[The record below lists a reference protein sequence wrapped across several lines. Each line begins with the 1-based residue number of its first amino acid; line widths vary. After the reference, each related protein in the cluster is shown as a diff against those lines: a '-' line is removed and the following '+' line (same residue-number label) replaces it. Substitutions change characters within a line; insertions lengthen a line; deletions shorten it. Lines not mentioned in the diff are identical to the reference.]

1 MKAFIKKK
9 NEDKIANRSIALK
22 KFFNLIDKQNNAN
35 EGNSE
40 ILFDTYQT
48 EKNVTM
54 ISKLLLAKQRKRN
67 PHPPRVKMWTDT
79 AFGKQSDNAYC

>member
-9 NEDKIANRSIALK
+9 KEDKIANRSIALK
-22 KFFNLIDKQNNAN
+22 KFFNLTDKQNNAN

-48 EKNVTM
+48 EKEM
-54 ISKLLLAKQRKRN
+54 
-67 PHPPRVKMWTDT
+67 
-79 AFGKQSDNAYC
+79 